1 MEEKKTAAESFGGF
15 VSELRKEKGMTQKQL
30 AERLYVSDKAVSKW
44 ERGLSMPDVSLLI
57 PLSAQLGVTVTELL
71 EGRRME
77 NHAEMDREQ
86 VETLLQKTIGL
97 SEEKPR
103 LSREKR
109 RKNALIFMAAAMA
122 AALEAAA
129 YFLTGNQAA
138 PLVESNVLLFA
149 LMALGFGVY
158 FWFFMP
164 ERLPRY
170 YDENKISAYS
180 NGVVRFNMPGI
191 SFNNRNWG
199 AIVKALRL
207 WSVIVP
213 VLFPLV
219 WFALSRLAPQL
230 WSAAGLYIE
239 LVLALGGLF
248 VPVYAVGKKYG

>member
-1 MEEKKTAAESFGGF
+1 MDEKKTASENFGAF
-15 VSELRKEKGMTQKQL
+15 VSELRKERGLTQKQL

-57 PLSAQLGVTVTELL
+57 PLSEQLGVTVTELL

-77 NHAEMDREQ
+77 NNAEMDRQQ

-103 LSREKR
+103 LSRESR
-109 RKNALIFMAAAMA
+109 RKNALKFTAAVAVV
-122 AALEAAA
+122 ALEAAA
-129 YFLTGNQAA
+129 YFLSGNQAA
-138 PLVESNVLLFA
+138 PLAESDVLFLV
-149 LMALGFGVY
+149 LMVLGFGVY

-191 SFNNRNWG
+191 SFNNKNWG
-199 AIVKALRL
+199 PIVKALRL
-207 WSVIVP
+207 WSVIFP

-219 WFALSRLAPQL
+219 WFALSRLTPQL
-230 WSAAGLYIE
+230 WHAAGLYIE
-239 LVLALGGLF
+239 LVLILGGLF